1 VLPSPNH
8 FEQASTL
15 VTRDSIKDS
24 IAYGSDVDRHV
35 QAFRPFAEAGIDVVH
50 ISQMG
55 AKEKAA
61 DAEGFFEFYRDQ
73 VLPRLR
79 ELA

>member
-1 VLPSPNH
+1 
-8 FEQASTL
+8 
-15 VTRDSIKDS
+15 
-24 IAYGSDVDRHV
+24 
-35 QAFRPFAEAGIDVVH
+35 
-50 ISQMG
+50 MG